1 MQQLRV
7 GGLKTEIHEASRKV
21 ILNTDNLEA
30 LVHGR
35 TKLKTYAGTLFF
47 SVSLGRAESA

>member
-7 GGLKTEIHEASRKV
+7 GSLEIEIHEASRKV

-30 LVHGR
+30 VVPG
-35 TKLKTYAGTLFF
+35 
-47 SVSLGRAESA
+47 